1 MSVHCL
7 CDLDLYNPQFVII
20 GARDQDRGN
29 LVTNGVVSAQ
39 GGRFADVGYGE
50 QEIYKHGDTSV

>member
-1 MSVHCL
+1 MTLTSTTHR
-7 CDLDLYNPQFVII
+7 FVTI

-50 QEIYKHGDTSV
+50 QDIYKHGDTSV